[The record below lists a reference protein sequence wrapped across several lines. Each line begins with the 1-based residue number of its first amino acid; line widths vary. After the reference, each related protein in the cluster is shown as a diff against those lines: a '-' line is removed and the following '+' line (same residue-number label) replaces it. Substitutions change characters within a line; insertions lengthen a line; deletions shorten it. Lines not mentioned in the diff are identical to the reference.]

1 MRNAIRLALYAVLV
15 AAPLA
20 AQSLGARVTR
30 ADGDVQFTFPSRPDI
45 CGDGRGEIGNLLG
58 KRGQYVG
65 EYNGGGWKHAC
76 EPGPGRIVATVYRG
90 QVSKLRVYVGPVPAP
105 NSAVTDLGDVAATDV
120 RAWLIQQLQSGDAR
134 PAKESVVPLLV
145 VDVEYPWPE
154 LLQVARDDRRPRA
167 VQREA
172 TFWLGQGA
180 AAHVD
185 PAGDASDEDDV
196 RKSAVFALSQQPREQ
211 AVPLLMQIATGN
223 SEPAVRASAMF
234 WLGQTGD
241 SRALDVF
248 ARVLGL
254 AR

>member
-1 MRNAIRLALYAVLV
+1 MHNTIRLALFAALLG
-15 AAPLA
+15 APLG
-20 AQSLGARVTR
+20 AQSLGARIAR

-65 EYNGGGWKHAC
+65 NYDGRGWKRAC
-76 EPGPGRIVATVYRG
+76 EPGPGRIVATVSRG
-90 QVSKLRVYVGPVPAP
+90 RVSKLRVYVGPVPP
-105 NSAVTDLGDVAATDV
+105 PSAGVTDLGDVPAADV

-145 VDVEYPWPE
+145 VDAEYPWPE
-154 LLQVARDDRRPRA
+154 LLQAARDDRRPRE

-180 AAHVD
+180 AAHID
-185 PAGDASDEDDV
+185 PSGDASDEDDV

-248 ARVLGL
+248 AHVLL
-254 AR
+254 P